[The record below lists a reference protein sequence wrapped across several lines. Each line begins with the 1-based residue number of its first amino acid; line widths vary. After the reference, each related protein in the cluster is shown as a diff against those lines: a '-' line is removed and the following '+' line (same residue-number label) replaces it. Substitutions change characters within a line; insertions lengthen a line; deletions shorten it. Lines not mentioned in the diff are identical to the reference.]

1 MVNVNGINF
10 NFDNSLLEIDY
21 NIQEESYKQYTW
33 SELRTILA
41 RIPNNY
47 TILYDT
53 GSIWDTKNKV
63 RYVFDTFSETPIFQ
77 YNFSKN
83 EDVDEHIFSVLDQ
96 YDAGPISG
104 FEFVNSLNKYVSGV
118 GHNYLIVEYFHL
130 VLIRMK

>member
-1 MVNVNGINF
+1 MVNVNGLIF

-21 NIQEESYKQYTW
+21 NTSEIADKQYTW
-33 SELRTILA
+33 SDLRIILS

-47 TILYDT
+47 TILYNT

-63 RYVFDTFSETPIFQ
+63 RYVFDTFSETPIFK
-77 YNFSKN
+77 YDFDKN
-83 EDVDEHIFSVLDQ
+83 SDVEEHIFSVIDQ

-104 FEFVNSLNKYVSGV
+104 FEFVNSLNKYVSDV